1 MKKTL
6 AMALCLVLLLS
17 IVPAQAKTVEEWL
30 EGFETGETWFG
41 EDFAYDITDEEAC
54 WELLQKPITIL
65 DAEQREAIFPR
76 VTPDG

>member
-6 AMALCLVLLLS
+6 AIALCLSVLLS
-17 IVPAQAKTVEEWL
+17 ILPAQAKTVEEWL

-41 EDFAYDITDEEAC
+41 EEFAYDITDEEDC

-65 DAEQREAIFPR
+65 DAEQTE
-76 VTPDG
+76 